1 MIGFNQSSHVFF
13 VLLNEMIF
21 YLSGYD
27 QEGAGPSNDHN
38 VTSAVRI
45 IAGETLNSSER
56 DSEAGNNN
64 SASHHM
70 QGPVADIT
78 GELLCGDNV
87 INAPIRLPH
96 YGMYLTPIISQ
107 HLDIMTVVFLTAA
120 NHNVRNA
127 HAVLMKRSYSV
138 VGFRLTG

>member
-1 MIGFNQSSHVFF
+1 MTGFNQSSHVFF

-21 YLSGYD
+21 HLSGFN

-38 VTSAVRI
+38 FTSAVTI
-45 IAGETLNSSER
+45 IAGETPNSSEK

-70 QGPVADIT
+70 QGPLAGIT

-107 HLDIMTVVFLTAA
+107 HLDIMYQCPKSNQSIS
-120 NHNVRNA
+120 NHCT
-127 HAVLMKRSYSV
+127 S
-138 VGFRLTG
+138 